1 MTSGDR
7 NLDRSRNLHRQ
18 KTIEIH
24 LYGKLRRFAHNQ
36 DPTRDSLVHAPVMKD
51 DTISDVLTR
60 LGIPLKEIGSN
71 IFLNYQYSGLN
82 RRVQEG
88 DRLAVFPDDMQ
99 LLYKWYFGR
108 IGAEENDQSQN
119 SALRHTSKVQPRG

>member
-1 MTSGDR
+1 MQG
-7 NLDRSRNLHRQ
+7 HRTLP
-18 KTIEIH
+18 KRTTIEIH
-24 LYGKLRRFAHNQ
+24 LYGKLRRFARNQ
-36 DPTRDSLVHAPVMKD
+36 DPTGDSVVYGQVERD
-51 DTISDVLTR
+51 DTISDVLIR

-99 LLYKWYFGR
+99 LL
-108 IGAEENDQSQN
+108 
-119 SALRHTSKVQPRG
+119 